1 MSFVDEVVFTVRS
14 GDGGK
19 GCVSFRREKYI
30 PKGGPDGGD
39 GGDGGDVI
47 FRATTRLFTLQ
58 DYIYKPNLK
67 AGNGSPGRGKNQTGK
82 RGKDLLLEVPVGTLI
97 IDEETG
103 DVLADLIREG
113 HQVIVLQGGKGG
125 KGNRHFATATHQ
137 APRFA
142 QPGQPGQE
150 KRLRLSLKFLAHVGL
165 VGLPNAGKSTLLS
178 RLTQARPRIAQYPFT
193 TLVPNLGV
201 MELDSGHSLI
211 IADIP
216 GLIEGASQGKGLG
229 IRFLKHIERT
239 QLLLHV
245 LDATYR
251 PSGDMLE
258 DLHMIRDEMAEY
270 SAALIEKPYM
280 VLINKIDLVNDI
292 SRDLDELQRV
302 LKEENLFSL
311 RISALTGE
319 GIDVLKAEL
328 SNYFKENMKNSAL
341 T

>member
-113 HQVIVLQGGKGG
+113 HQVIVPNPANLDKKKGYA
-125 KGNRHFATATHQ
+125 F
-137 APRFA
+137 
-142 QPGQPGQE
+142 
-150 KRLRLSLKFLAHVGL
+150 
-165 VGLPNAGKSTLLS
+165 
-178 RLTQARPRIAQYPFT
+178 
-193 TLVPNLGV
+193 
-201 MELDSGHSLI
+201 
-211 IADIP
+211 
-216 GLIEGASQGKGLG
+216 
-229 IRFLKHIERT
+229 
-239 QLLLHV
+239 
-245 LDATYR
+245 
-251 PSGDMLE
+251 
-258 DLHMIRDEMAEY
+258 
-270 SAALIEKPYM
+270 
-280 VLINKIDLVNDI
+280 
-292 SRDLDELQRV
+292 
-302 LKEENLFSL
+302 
-311 RISALTGE
+311 
-319 GIDVLKAEL
+319 L
-328 SNYFKENMKNSAL
+328 SNSLPMWVWWVCLMQENPL
-341 T
+341 CCQD